1 MLKAIGRLNNKST
14 VFIGLSYGNLDKFR
28 DQPGDTYIKI
38 RGEQLGIDHDI
49 LIFSGRT
56 EEELAEMLSQ
66 GAPFTI
72 IRRDNG

>member
-1 MLKAIGRLNNKST
+1 MLKAIGKLNGQST

-38 RGEQLGIDHDI
+38 QGEQLGIDHDI

-56 EEELAEMLSQ
+56 EDDLVELFAH
-66 GAPFTI
+66 API